1 MNCESVAERIKAL
14 AEGSL
19 DRDERVECMTHVRS
33 CQECADALRG
43 VRAML
48 VVRDQ
53 ATVPGSERVF
63 NRIMSKS
70 AYEPEVQASRRGFW
84 MGTGFGGAIAAS
96 LLAVAFALGLLGGH
110 GLEEQQ
116 PQAAEFYVSLQEVR
130 PMNIAIEADRPLVGA
145 EISILLSGDVE
156 IDGFGEQHQLTWTDD
171 LEQGVNQLTL
181 PVRAIGLGGGQM
193 VVRLHHPDSEQ
204 IFVVQLRVDS

>member
-1 MNCESVAERIKAL
+1 MKCESVVEQIRAL

-19 DRDERVECMTHVRS
+19 QRDEKAACMNHIRG
-33 CQECADALRG
+33 CQDCADALRG

-63 NRIMSKS
+63 NRVMSKTS
-70 AYEPEVQASRRGFW
+70 YDPHEQASRRGFW
-84 MGTGFGGAIAAS
+84 LGAGFSGAIAAS
-96 LLAVAFALGLLGGH
+96 LLAVAFALGLLNSVP
-110 GLEEQQ
+110 EVQ

-130 PMNIAIEADRPLVGA
+130 PMNIAIEADHLLENA

-156 IDGFGEQHQLTWTDD
+156 IDGFGARDQLSWVEN
-171 LEQGVNQLTL
+171 LEPGVNQLTL
-181 PVRAIGLGGGQM
+181 PIRAIGARGGQV
-193 VVRLHHPDSEQ
+193 VVRLTHPDSEQ
-204 IFVVQLRVDS
+204 IFVVQLKMDS